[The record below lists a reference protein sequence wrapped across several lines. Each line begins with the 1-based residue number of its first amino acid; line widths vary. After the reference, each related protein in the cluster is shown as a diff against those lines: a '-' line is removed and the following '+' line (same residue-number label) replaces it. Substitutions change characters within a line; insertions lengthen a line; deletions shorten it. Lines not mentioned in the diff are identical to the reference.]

1 MKFCS
6 DCGHSLILA
15 IPAGDLRERFICSH
29 CGRIHYQNPNL
40 VVGVIA
46 HWQDQVLL
54 CRRGIEPQ
62 KGLWCLPAGFMEN
75 GESSDEGAMREAKEE
90 TCAELEIQ
98 SLYAVYNLPHI
109 NQTYMYYRAKLLSPK
124 VEAGLETLE
133 AQLFKQNEIPWS
145 QLAYP
150 SIAAALQQ
158 FFIDHKNSQSGEEK
172 YPLIHETINNQASL
186 LGNAS

>member
-1 MKFCS
+1 MNFCS
-6 DCGHSLILA
+6 DCGHKLILA
-15 IPAGDLRERFICSH
+15 IPAGDLRERHICNQCS
-29 CGRIHYQNPNL
+29 RIHYENPKL

-75 GESSDEGAMREAKEE
+75 GESSDEGAMREAEEE
-90 TCAELEIQ
+90 TRAQLEIE

-109 NQTYMYYRAKLLSPK
+109 NQTYMYYLAKLITPK

-133 AQLFKQNEIPWS
+133 AQLFKQHEIPWS

-158 FFIDHKNSQSGEEK
+158 FFIDQKRGQF
-172 YPLIHETINNQASL
+172 PLIHETINSQANL